1 METTGL
7 FKSSMRFFSDQEL
20 CYADI
25 LTPQEVLARIQVAVL
40 NFLRILS
47 SSTPAI
53 SNLPLIDR
61 SSSNSRVNQGILTD
75 ESWIFLSHSFCT
87 RSLMRANAA
96 KAFVRV
102 WKLMEMCSQILLQ
115 EKRVTQRELFYKLLC
130 DSPAYFPTQLH
141 VNRTIQDVVALLRCS
156 RFSLGVMAS
165 SRGLVAGRLL
175 LQAHCSEPEQETVD
189 CAACGTSGYAISGD
203 LDLLRK
209 LTLKT
214 DARYVIVIE
223 KHAIFQRLA
232 EDRVF
237 NHIPSILITA
247 KGYPDM
253 ATRYFLHRIS
263 KTFPHLPIFGL
274 VDWNPAGLAILC
286 TFKYGSIGMG
296 LEAYRYAC
304 NVKWLGMRGDDVQLI
319 PQESLVSLKPR
330 DLQIAKSLMSSEILQ
345 ENYREEL
352 TLMVE
357 GGQKAEL
364 EALYHN
370 GFDYLEKYLVKKII
384 QFNYI

>member
-1 METTGL
+1 MEPAGL

-25 LTPQEVLARIQVAVL
+25 LTPQE
-40 NFLRILS
+40 
-47 SSTPAI
+47 
-53 SNLPLIDR
+53 IDR
-61 SSSNSRVNQGILTD
+61 RSSNSGVNRGILTD
-75 ESWIFLSHSFCT
+75 VSWIYLSHSFCT

-96 KAFVRV
+96 EAFVRV

-156 RFSLGVMAS
+156 RYSLGIMAS

-175 LQAHCSEPEQETVD
+175 LQEPGDEVVD
-189 CAACGTSGYAISGD
+189 CAACGPSGYAISGD
-203 LDLLRK
+203 LNLLQK

-214 DARYVIVIE
+214 DARYIIVVE
-223 KHAIFQRLA
+223 KHAIFQRLL

-237 NHIPSILITA
+237 NHFPSILITA
-247 KGYPDM
+247 KGYPDI

-263 KTFPHLPIFGL
+263 EEFPNLPILGL

-304 NVKWLGMRGDDVQLI
+304 NVKWLGVRGDDLQLL

-330 DLQIAKSLMSSEILQ
+330 DLQIAKSLMSSETLQ
-345 ENYREEL
+345 DNYREEL
-352 TLMVE
+352 ALMVDR
-357 GGQKAEL
+357 GQKAEI

-370 GFDYLEKYLVKKII
+370 GFDYLEKYIAKKIV